1 MGETFYYLGIDWG
14 REKTGLALADSELK
28 IATPLMEVKT
38 NKLLDFLDKLR
49 REYNIRK
56 VVVGELF
63 LMDKFKNSVEGEE
76 LSKMRKAFR
85 RKLAENGW
93 QVYLAEEILS
103 TRLAHNNLK
112 EKGLV
117 GLDKND
123 NAEAAK
129 IILQGWLD
137 NQSQLV

>member
-14 REKTGLALADSELK
+14 REKTGLALADSELR
-28 IATPLMEVKT
+28 IATPLAEIKT
-38 NKLLDFLDKLR
+38 SELLEFLDKLR

-63 LMDKFKNSVEGEE
+63 LADKFKNSVEGEE
-76 LSKMRKAFR
+76 LGKIREAFR
-85 RKLAENGW
+85 RKLTENGW
-93 QVYLAEEILS
+93 QVYLAEEMLS
-103 TRLAHNNLK
+103 TRLAQNNLK

-117 GLDKND
+117 SLDKND

-137 NQSQLV
+137 SQSV

>member
-14 REKTGLALADSELK
+14 REKTGLALADSELR
-28 IATPLMEVKT
+28 IATPLAEIKT
-38 NKLLDFLDKLR
+38 SELLEFLDKLR

-63 LMDKFKNSVEGEE
+63 LADKFKNSVEGEE
-76 LSKMRKAFR
+76 LGKMREAFR

-93 QVYLAEEILS
+93 RVYLAEEMLS
-103 TRLAHNNLK
+103 TRLAQNNLK

-117 GLDKND
+117 SLDKND

-137 NQSQLV
+137 SQSV

>member
-14 REKTGLALADSELK
+14 REKTGLALADSELR
-28 IATPLMEVKT
+28 IATPLAEIKT
-38 NKLLDFLDKLR
+38 SELLEFLDKLR
-49 REYNIRK
+49 WEYNIRK

-63 LMDKFKNSVEGEE
+63 LMDKFKNSIEGEE
-76 LSKMRKAFR
+76 LSKMREAFR

-93 QVYLAEEILS
+93 QVYLTEEMLS

-137 NQSQLV
+137 NQS

>member
-14 REKTGLALADSELK
+14 REKTGLALADSELR
-28 IATPLMEVKT
+28 IATPLAEIKT
-38 NKLLDFLDKLR
+38 SELLEFLDKLC

-63 LMDKFKNSVEGEE
+63 LADKFKNSVEGEE
-76 LSKMRKAFR
+76 LGKIREAFR
-85 RKLAENGW
+85 RKLTENGW
-93 QVYLAEEILS
+93 QVYLAEEMLS
-103 TRLAHNNLK
+103 TRLAQNNLK

-117 GLDKND
+117 SLDKND

-137 NQSQLV
+137 SQSV